1 MPIMTNHSRIQKHI
15 YIFLS
20 FLATASSMLA
30 QKDSLKYDV
39 QLMSLVSSGHY
50 APFWQQSNQ
59 YGSVLS
65 SPNSTNLF
73 VGIGKELGNSK
84 QLFKYGYKAKL
95 LLQTDYKQTHAY
107 FHELYAEGKLS
118 VFSLIIGK
126 RKEHLGCQDSALSCG
141 GILFSK
147 NSLPMPKITAGIEH
161 FTPVPFSGGWVEI
174 KGAIAHGWFT
184 DNTYMK
190 DVYLHHLYAYGR
202 VGGKFPVHL
211 SYGIDHVA
219 QWGGYN
225 TEQGQQPNGLGD
237 LIRIM
242 KGKQG
247 GTGALETDKIN
258 ALGNHIISQSLKL
271 ESEWNGFKLDAY
283 WQNISEDGPIDL
295 IGKTMNASDGL
306 WGITLRNNRFPVLK
320 GVLYE
325 YLRTTDQSGPI
336 NEQDGIVY
344 GGADGYFTNSVYHEG
359 WNYFNRTIGTPF
371 ISSPF
376 YNKNGTIYTLNSRV
390 EVHHFGAEGD
400 IKGYNYRL
408 LVSFSKNYGAYY
420 APFPSVIK
428 NSSLLLEVH
437 KTFPSLQGVE
447 AGISLSADF
456 GKLYGN
462 STGCMITLR
471 KRGLLL
477 GY

>member
-1 MPIMTNHSRIQKHI
+1 MNNHSRMRKHI
-15 YIFLS
+15 LTALL
-20 FLATASSMLA
+20 FLATASSLFA
-30 QKDSLKYDV
+30 QKDSLHYDV
-39 QLMSLVSSGHY
+39 QLMTLVSSGQY
-50 APFWQQSNQ
+50 APFWQQSIR
-59 YGSVLS
+59 YGSVLY
-65 SPNSTNLF
+65 SPNSTDLF
-73 VGIGKELGNSK
+73 VGIDKNPGNSK
-84 QLFKYGYKAKL
+84 QLFTYGYKAKL
-95 LLQTDYKQTHAY
+95 LLQTDYKETHAY
-107 FHELYAEGKLS
+107 FHELYAEGHLS

-126 RKEHLGCQDSALSCG
+126 REEYLGCQDSALSCG

-147 NSLPMPKITAGIEH
+147 NARPMPKITAGIEH
-161 FTPVPFSGGWVEI
+161 FAPVPFTQGWVEV

-202 VGGKFPVHL
+202 IGGKLPVHL

-225 TEQGQQPNGLGD
+225 AVEGQQPDGFGD
-237 LIRIM
+237 FIRIV
-242 KGKQG
+242 KGSQG
-247 GTGALETDKIN
+247 GKNALETDRIN
-258 ALGNHIISQSLKL
+258 ALGNHILSQTLQL
-271 ESEWNGFKLDAY
+271 EAELNGFKLSAY
-283 WQNISEDGPIDL
+283 WQNISEDGPIGR
-295 IGKTMNASDGL
+295 IGNTMNASDGL
-306 WGITLRNNRFPVLK
+306 WGVSLHNNRFPILK
-320 GVLYE
+320 GLLYE

-336 NEQDGIVY
+336 NEKDGIVY
-344 GGADGYFTNSVYHEG
+344 GGADGYFTNSVYQEG

-390 EVHHFGAEGD
+390 EVHHLGAEGD

-408 LVSFSKNYGAYY
+408 LASFSKNYGAYY
-420 APFPSVIK
+420 APFPSMIK

-437 KTFPSLQGVE
+437 KSFPRLQGVE
-447 AGISLSADF
+447 AGISLAADF

-471 KRGLLL
+471 KRGFLF

>member
-1 MPIMTNHSRIQKHI
+1 MQKHI
-15 YIFLS
+15 LFFLF
-20 FLATASSMLA
+20 FLATAFSLFA

-50 APFWQQSNQ
+50 APFWQQSNR

-65 SPNSTNLF
+65 SPNSSNLF
-73 VGIGKELGNSK
+73 IGIDKSLGNSK

-107 FHELYAEGKLS
+107 FHELYVQGKLA
-118 VFSLIIGK
+118 VFDLIVGK
-126 RKEHLGCQDSALSCG
+126 REEYLGCQDSVLSCG

-147 NSLPMPKITAGIEH
+147 NTRPMPKITAGIEH
-161 FTPVPFSGGWVEI
+161 FTPVPFTQGWIEV

-190 DVYLHHLYAYGR
+190 DVYLHHFYAYGR
-202 VGGKFPVHL
+202 VGGKLPVHL
-211 SYGIDHVA
+211 SYGVDHVA

-225 TEQGQQPNGLGD
+225 ATEGQQPNRFSD
-237 LIRIM
+237 FIRIIE
-242 KGKQG
+242 GKQG
-247 GTGALETDKIN
+247 GKGSLETDQIN
-258 ALGNHIISQSLKL
+258 ALGNHIISQSLKV
-271 ESEWNGFKLDAY
+271 ETEWRGFKLDAY
-283 WQNISEDGPIDL
+283 WQNISEDGPIDI
-295 IGKTMNASDGL
+295 IGKTINASDGL
-306 WGITLRNNRFPVLK
+306 WGVSLRNNGFPIVK
-320 GVLYE
+320 GLLYE
-325 YLRTTDQSGPI
+325 YLRTVDQSGPI
-336 NEQDGIVY
+336 NEKDGIVY
-344 GGADGYFTNSVYHEG
+344 GGTDGYFTNSVYQEG

-390 EVHHFGAEGD
+390 VVHHFGAEGD

-408 LVSFSKNYGAYY
+408 LASFSKNYGAYY
-420 APFPSVIK
+420 APFPSMIK
-428 NSSLLLEVH
+428 NSSLLLEIH
-437 KTFPSLQGVE
+437 KSFPRLQGVE
-447 AGISLSADF
+447 AGISLAADF

-471 KRGLLL
+471 KRGFLF